1 MKKIIIKDL
10 NFGYY
15 DTEIFRNF
23 SLEIDEGEILTILG
37 PNGSGKTTLLKLIQ
51 KIILPKSGDI
61 IISGKNINNLT
72 NKALSKSTSFVPQ
85 VHNQT
90 FPYRVIDFVLMGRNP
105 YISDYS
111 IPKEEDIEI
120 ANKVLEEMGLYY
132 LKDRPY
138 TDISGGELRLVLIA
152 RGIVQNTEILLLDE
166 PTAFLDFKN
175 QLIVLET
182 IKELKEKKKL
192 TVIMTLHNP
201 NEAYKYSDKILLI
214 KKGEVISYGKP
225 IDVINDENLK
235 KVYSVDVEIV
245 RYNGETIIYAKK

>member
-23 SLEIDEGEILTILG
+23 SLEIDEGETLTILG

-61 IISGKNINNLT
+61 IISGKNINNIT

-85 VHNQT
+85 IHNQT

-120 ANKVLEEMGLYY
+120 ANKVLNEMGLYY

>member
-23 SLEIDEGEILTILG
+23 SLEIDEGETLTILG

-61 IISGKNINNLT
+61 IISGKNINNIT

-85 VHNQT
+85 IHNQT

>member
-10 NFGYY
+10 SFGYF

-23 SLEIDEGEILTILG
+23 SLEIDEGETLTILG

-61 IISGKNINNLT
+61 IISGKNINNIT

-85 VHNQT
+85 IHNQT

-132 LKDRPY
+132 LKDRPH

>member
-10 NFGYY
+10 SFGYF

-23 SLEIDEGEILTILG
+23 SLEIDEGETLTILG

-61 IISGKNINNLT
+61 IISGKNINYLS

-85 VHNQT
+85 IHKQT
-90 FPYRVIDFVLMGRNP
+90 FPYKVIDFVLMGRNP

-111 IPKEEDIEI
+111 TPKEEDIEI

-166 PTAFLDFKN
+166 PTAYLDFKN

-182 IKELKEKKKL
+182 IKELKKKKKL

-214 KKGEVISYGKP
+214 KKGEVASYGKP
-225 IDVINDENLK
+225 IDVINCENLK
-235 KVYSVDVEIV
+235 RVYSIDVEIV